1 MAVYLPDTSVLID
14 ALNGKRGRAPALR
27 ALVEDGHMLASCPV
41 TVAEIYAGMHESEAE
56 ATSALIERL
65 RYYDFVPEIA
75 RRAGR
80 FKYEWA
86 RRGLTLSL
94 ADSLIAAVVVHYGLL
109 LITDNEKHFPMP
121 EITFYRLDEG
131 TR

>member
-27 ALVEDGHMLASCPV
+27 ALVEDGHMLASCSV
-41 TVAEIYAGMHESEAE
+41 TVAEIYAGMDESEAE
-56 ATSALIERL
+56 ATSKLIERL
-65 RYYDFVPEIA
+65 RYYDVMPEIA
-75 RRAGR
+75 HRAGR

-94 ADSLIAAVVVHYGLL
+94 ADTLIAAVALHYGLL

-121 EITFYRLDEG
+121 EITLHRLS
-131 TR
+131 T

>member
-14 ALNGKRGRAPALR
+14 ALNGKRNRARALR
-27 ALVEDGHMLASCPV
+27 GLVEDGHMLASSAV
-41 TVAEIYAGMHESEAE
+41 TVAEIHAGMHDSEEA
-56 ATSALIERL
+56 ATSNLIGRL
-65 RYYDFVPEIA
+65 RYYDIVPEVA
-75 RRAGR
+75 RNAGR
-80 FKYEWA
+80 LKYEWG
-86 RRGLTLSL
+86 RRGATLSL
-94 ADSLIAAVVVHYGLL
+94 ADTLIAAVALHYGLL

>member
-1 MAVYLPDTSVLID
+1 MVVYLPDTSVLID

-56 ATSALIERL
+56 ATPKLIERL
-65 RYYDFVPEIA
+65 RYYEVVPEIA
-75 RRAGR
+75 HRAGR

-94 ADSLIAAVVVHYGLL
+94 ADSLIAAIVLHYGLL
-109 LITDNEKHFPMP
+109 LITDNEKHFAMP
-121 EITFYRLDEG
+121 EITLHRLDEG
-131 TR
+131 LQ